1 VRVLWMYLITMQ
13 LQDTDNQKNKTMK
26 TTSFTLIAIAA
37 LAFGTVNLTKAET
50 INKEVSTTLTNVSN
64 INNIEVRGNVE
75 VYVSDGSA
83 DQVKV
88 YNRYY
93 AESALVQSQNGT
105 LRISSYTNEKLVVWV
120 SAKDLRSISAYD
132 NAEVRSFGK
141 LSEIAL
147 DVNLYNNSKA
157 SLDLAAYTADIHLN
171 DRAKADISGTV
182 SECDLNYAN
191 TTTINQSQLVTEHLA
206 KTVRFE
212 KAGKTESEEI
222 AEL

>member
-1 VRVLWMYLITMQ
+1 
-13 LQDTDNQKNKTMK
+13 MK
-26 TTSFTLIAIAA
+26 TKAFTLLAIAA
-37 LAFGTVNLTKAET
+37 LAFGTINLTNAKT
-50 INKEVSTTLTNVSN
+50 VNKEVVTTLNNVSN

-75 VYVSDGSA
+75 VYVSDGPS

-120 SAKDLRSISAYD
+120 SVKDLRSINAYD
-132 NAEVRSFGK
+132 NAEVKSFGK
-141 LSEIAL
+141 LSEIDL
-147 DVNLYNNSKA
+147 DVNLFNNA
-157 SLDLAAYTADIHLN
+157 TARLDLAAYSANIHVN

-191 TTTINQSQLVTEHLA
+191 TTTVNQSQLVAGHLA
-206 KTVRFE
+206 QTVRME
-212 KAGKTESEEI
+212 KNSKTANKEI

>member
-1 VRVLWMYLITMQ
+1 
-13 LQDTDNQKNKTMK
+13 MK
-26 TTSFTLIAIAA
+26 TKAFTLLAIAA
-37 LAFGTVNLTKAET
+37 LAFGTVNLTNAKT
-50 INKEVSTTLTNVSN
+50 VNKEVVTTLNNVSN

-75 VYVSDGSA
+75 VYVSDGPS

-120 SAKDLRSISAYD
+120 SVKDLRSINAYD
-132 NAEVRSFGK
+132 NAEVKSFGK
-141 LSEIAL
+141 LSEIDL
-147 DVNLYNNSKA
+147 DVNLFNNA
-157 SLDLAAYTADIHLN
+157 TARLDLAAYSANIHVN

-191 TTTINQSQLVTEHLA
+191 TTTVNQSQLVAGHLA
-206 KTVRFE
+206 QTVRME
-212 KAGKTESEEI
+212 KNSKTANKEI

>member
-1 VRVLWMYLITMQ
+1 
-13 LQDTDNQKNKTMK
+13 MK
-26 TTSFTLIAIAA
+26 TKAFTLLAIAA
-37 LAFGTVNLTKAET
+37 LAFGTINLTNAKT
-50 INKEVSTTLTNVSN
+50 VNKEVVTTLNNVSN

-75 VYVSDGSA
+75 VYVSDGPS

-120 SAKDLRSISAYD
+120 SVKDLRSINAYD
-132 NAEVRSFGK
+132 NAEVKSFGK
-141 LSEIAL
+141 LSEIDL
-147 DVNLYNNSKA
+147 DVNLFNNA
-157 SLDLAAYTADIHLN
+157 TARLDLAAYSANIHVN

-182 SECDLNYAN
+182 SECDLNYTN
-191 TTTINQSQLVTEHLA
+191 TTTVNQSQLVADHLA
-206 KTVRFE
+206 QTVRME
-212 KAGKTESEEI
+212 KNSKTANKEI

>member
-1 VRVLWMYLITMQ
+1 
-13 LQDTDNQKNKTMK
+13 MK
-26 TTSFTLIAIAA
+26 TKAFTLLAIAA
-37 LAFGTVNLTKAET
+37 LAFGTVNLTNAKT
-50 INKEVSTTLTNVSN
+50 VNKEVVTTLNNVSN

-75 VYVSDGSA
+75 VYVSDGHS

-120 SAKDLRSISAYD
+120 SVKDLRSINAYD
-132 NAEVRSFGK
+132 NAEVKSFGK
-141 LSEIAL
+141 LSEIDL
-147 DVNLYNNSKA
+147 DVNLFNNA
-157 SLDLAAYTADIHLN
+157 TARLDLAAYSANIHVN

-191 TTTINQSQLVTEHLA
+191 TTTVNQSQLVADHLA
-206 KTVRFE
+206 QTVRME
-212 KAGKTESEEI
+212 KNSKTANKEI

>member
-1 VRVLWMYLITMQ
+1 
-13 LQDTDNQKNKTMK
+13 MK
-26 TTSFTLIAIAA
+26 TKAFTLLAIAA
-37 LAFGTVNLTKAET
+37 LAFGTVNLTNAKT
-50 INKEVSTTLTNVSN
+50 VNKEVVTTLNNVSN

-75 VYVSDGSA
+75 VYVSDGPS

-120 SAKDLRSISAYD
+120 SVKDLRSINAYD
-132 NAEVRSFGK
+132 NAEVKSFGK
-141 LSEIAL
+141 LSEIDL
-147 DVNLYNNSKA
+147 DVNLFNNA
-157 SLDLAAYTADIHLN
+157 TARLDLAAYSANIHVN

-182 SECDLNYAN
+182 SECDLNYTN
-191 TTTINQSQLVTEHLA
+191 TTTVNQSQLVAGHLA
-206 KTVRFE
+206 QTVRME
-212 KAGKTESEEI
+212 KNSKTANKEI

>member
-1 VRVLWMYLITMQ
+1 
-13 LQDTDNQKNKTMK
+13 MK
-26 TTSFTLIAIAA
+26 TKAFTLLAIAA
-37 LAFGTVNLTKAET
+37 LAFGTVNLTNAKT
-50 INKEVSTTLTNVSN
+50 VNKEVVTTLNNVSN

-75 VYVSDGSA
+75 VYVSDGHS

-120 SAKDLRSISAYD
+120 SVKDLRSINAYD
-132 NAEVRSFGK
+132 NAEVKSFGK
-141 LSEIAL
+141 LSEIDL
-147 DVNLYNNSKA
+147 DVNLFNNA
-157 SLDLAAYTADIHLN
+157 TARLDLAAYSANIHVN

-182 SECDLNYAN
+182 SECDLNYTN
-191 TTTINQSQLVTEHLA
+191 TTTVNQSQLVADHLA
-206 KTVRFE
+206 QTVRME
-212 KAGKTESEEI
+212 KNSKTANKEI

>member
-1 VRVLWMYLITMQ
+1 
-13 LQDTDNQKNKTMK
+13 MK
-26 TTSFTLIAIAA
+26 TKAFTLLAIAA
-37 LAFGTVNLTKAET
+37 LAFGTVNLTNAKT
-50 INKEVSTTLTNVSN
+50 VNKEVVTTLNNVSN

-75 VYVSDGSA
+75 VYVSDGPS

-120 SAKDLRSISAYD
+120 SVKDLRSINAYD
-132 NAEVRSFGK
+132 NAEVKSFGK
-141 LSEIAL
+141 LSEIDL
-147 DVNLYNNSKA
+147 DVNLFNNA
-157 SLDLAAYTADIHLN
+157 TARLDLAAYSANIHVN

-182 SECDLNYAN
+182 SECDLNYTN
-191 TTTINQSQLVTEHLA
+191 TTTVNQSQLVADHLA
-206 KTVRFE
+206 QTVRME
-212 KAGKTESEEI
+212 KNSKTANKEI